1 MEGYSQSD
9 HDNSLFI
16 RKEETDMIVILV
28 YVDNL
33 LMTTNSSKMI
43 QEAKDTL
50 HQNLKMKDLGSLMYF
65 FLGVVV
71 LNSKRGYCWIKGSM
85 LYELF

>member
-71 LNSKRGYCWIKGSM
+71 LNSKRGYC
-85 LYELF
+85 